1 MKGYFGDDAL
11 GLYELSSGSG
21 SPKLQDECI
30 QSQKQGII
38 YDAVVLDAKL
48 RQSLTTVRSLGRRG
62 KKVAALETS
71 NALEKS
77 KHVPT
82 FTSRWCQDYS
92 IVPKYEKQAEPFLDS
107 LMQFLDN
114 TGARILIS
122 SSDEGIDILRSH
134 RTAIEQRGTRL
145 ALAKEHSLEIAI
157 RKDLTLKVA
166 EQFGLSIPRGV
177 AITGVGEVS
186 QALREIGLPA
196 VVKPNESWLWGKQ
209 FGVRLTCKLV
219 TTPEEAYLAVQQLTQ
234 YGGTVLFQQFLSG
247 RQESISFL
255 YCSGEMYARFA
266 QWTRRTHP
274 PLGGVSTYRQSI
286 ALPEDTNAQAER
298 LVREID
304 LEGYSQVQ
312 FRRDSAGKP
321 YLMEINP
328 RLTSGIEI
336 AVRSGIDF
344 PYLVYQWA
352 NEERI
357 DRIKSYH
364 TGVRMR
370 YLEGDLLTTL
380 QTFAQR
386 GRPGVTPPARA
397 LIEFLASFF
406 IPMGYDYFDWQDLRP
421 AWSAAGETLDH
432 IWNRIVRSSS
442 RQ

>member
-1 MKGYFGDDAL
+1 MKGYFGDDTL
-11 GLYELSSGSG
+11 GVHEPTGKSA
-21 SPKLQDECI
+21 SPKLEDECI
-30 QSQKQGII
+30 RSQKQGII

-62 KKVAALETS
+62 KKVAALETT
-71 NALEKS
+71 NAIEKS

-82 FTSRWCQDYS
+82 FTSRWCQEYS
-92 IVPKYEKQAEPFLDS
+92 IVPTYEKQAEPFLAS
-107 LMQFLDN
+107 LEHFLDY
-114 TGARILIS
+114 TGARVLIS
-122 SSDEGIDILRSH
+122 SSDEGIDVLRSN
-134 RTAIEQRGTRL
+134 RAAIEQRGTRL
-145 ALAKEHSLEIAI
+145 ALAKESSLAIAI
-157 RKDLTLKVA
+157 RNDRTLEVA
-166 EQFGLSIPRGV
+166 ERLGMGIPRGV
-177 AITGVGEVS
+177 VITGASEVS
-186 QALREIGLPA
+186 RALREIGLPA

-209 FGVRLTCKLV
+209 HGVRLTCKLV
-219 TTPEEAYLAVQQLTQ
+219 TTPDEARLAVQQLTQ
-234 YGGTVLFQQFLSG
+234 YGGKVLFQQFLSG
-247 RQESISFL
+247 RQESISLL
-255 YCSGEMYARFA
+255 YCSGEIYARFA
-266 QWTRRTHP
+266 QWTKRTHP

-286 ALPEDTNAQAER
+286 ALPEDTHAEAER

-336 AVRSGIDF
+336 AVRAGIDF

-357 DRIKSYH
+357 DHIDSYRP
-364 TGVRMR
+364 GVRMR

-397 LIEFLASFF
+397 LTEFLASFF
-406 IPMGYDYFDWQDLRP
+406 IPTSYDFFDWQDLRP
-421 AWSAAGETLDH
+421 GWSAAGETIDH
-432 IWNRIVRSSS
+432 ILNRIMQASSK
-442 RQ
+442 